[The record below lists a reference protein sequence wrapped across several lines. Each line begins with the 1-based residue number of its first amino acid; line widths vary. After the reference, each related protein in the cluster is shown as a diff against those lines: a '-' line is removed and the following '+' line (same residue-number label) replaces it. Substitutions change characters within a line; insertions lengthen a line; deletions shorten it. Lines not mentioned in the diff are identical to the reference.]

1 MSLVI
6 SLIIETIVN
15 VSGSSGSCD
24 RSDRSGSNG
33 GGGGIK
39 PGSQLNLVHL

>member
-1 MSLVI
+1 M
-6 SLIIETIVN
+6 SLIIETVVN

-33 GGGGIK
+33 GDGGIK